1 MKPHALHVPLSD
13 RERKA
18 LLKRSQE
25 LGLTQGQY
33 ARKLMY
39 GKLDPLAAVK
49 RADLREHDGAW
60 IKIKMPDMKHP
71 LTLKNDGK
79 AKR

>member
-18 LLKRSQE
+18 ILKRSAE

-39 GKLDPLAAVK
+39 GKLEPMAAVK
-49 RADLREHDGAW
+49 RADLRDGTV
-60 IKIKMPDMKHP
+60 ITVKCPDMRSP
-71 LTLKNDGK
+71 LTLRNEKGQ
-79 AKR
+79 RG